1 MSKKKK
7 QATEEL
13 VQTQVLN
20 IEEVRRVANYEK
32 KLSKKPAAICA
43 ILGVF
48 MILLGGG
55 SQGYISYNQMM
66 LETNTKQRN
75 VVARKVVD
83 DNLQN
88 TKSTLTCTLAKAA
101 NPDGTNFLATFTY
114 NFTNNKLKGIKKELL
129 MDGYNQQGLTTIFEQ
144 FTVYQSL
151 ASLGNSVDG
160 YNITAGP
167 HDNIGFFVRTES
179 DLTKVDASKIPE
191 LYSATMYTSID
202 QKLDTKSEDVKAI
215 YEGLGFTCTTASDS
229 LNK

>member
-43 ILGVF
+43 IFGIF
-48 MILLGGG
+48 MILLGGT

-66 LETNTKQRN
+66 LEVSTKQKN
-75 VVARKVVD
+75 VAARKVN
-83 DNLQN
+83 DNLQSN
-88 TKSTLTCTLAKAA
+88 TTLTCTLAKAA

-114 NFTNNKLKGIKKELL
+114 EFTNNQLKGIKKELL
-129 MDGYNQQGLTTIFEQ
+129 MDGYNTQGLITIFDQ
-144 FTVYQSL
+144 YTIYQNL
-151 ASLGNSVDG
+151 AILGNTVDG
-160 YNITAGP
+160 YSITAGP
-167 HDNIGFFVRTES
+167 HDNIGFYVTTEI
-179 DLTKVDASKIPE
+179 DLSKVDATKVPDI
-191 LYSATMYTSID
+191 YSTLMYTNID
-202 QKLDTKSEDVKAI
+202 YKLNTKSEEIKTN
-215 YEGLGFTCTTASDS
+215 YEALGFECNAASDS

>member
-55 SQGYISYNQMM
+55 SQGYITYNQMM
-66 LETNTKQRN
+66 IEQNTRQKS

-83 DNLQN
+83 DNLQSN
-88 TKSTLTCTLAKAA
+88 TKLTCTLAKAA

-114 NFTNNKLKGIKKELL
+114 KFTNNKLKGIKKELL
-129 MDGYNQQGLTTIFEQ
+129 MDGYNNQGLITIFDQ
-144 FTVYQSL
+144 YTVYQSL
-151 ASLGNSVDG
+151 AALGSTVDG
-160 YNITAGP
+160 YSITAGP
-167 HDNIGFFVRTES
+167 HDSIGFFVTTDI
-179 DLTKVDASKIPE
+179 DLTKVDESKIPAI
-191 LYSATMYTSID
+191 YSTLVYTNID
-202 QKLDTKSEDVKAI
+202 YKLDSKSEDIKTA
-215 YEGLGFTCTTASDS
+215 YEALGYTCVSASDS
-229 LNK
+229 INK

>member
-55 SQGYISYNQMM
+55 SQGYISYNKMM
-66 LETNTKQRN
+66 METSTKQKN
-75 VVARKVVD
+75 VVARKVD

-88 TKSTLTCTLAKAA
+88 ANSTLTCTLAKAA

-114 NFTNNKLKGIKKELL
+114 KFTNNNLKGIKKELL
-129 MDGYNQQGLTTIFEQ
+129 MDGYNTQGLITIYEQ
-144 FTVYQSL
+144 FTIYQNL
-151 ASLGNSVDG
+151 ATLGNTVNGYSITSV
-160 YNITAGP
+160 P
-167 HDNIGFFVRTES
+167 HENIGFYVTTEA
-179 DLTKVDASKIPE
+179 DLNRVDASKVPAM
-191 LYSATMYTSID
+191 YNSVMYTSID
-202 QKLDTKSEDVKAI
+202 YKLDTKSEEIKNA
-215 YEGLGFTCTTASDS
+215 YEALGFTCEAASDS
-229 LNK
+229 VNK